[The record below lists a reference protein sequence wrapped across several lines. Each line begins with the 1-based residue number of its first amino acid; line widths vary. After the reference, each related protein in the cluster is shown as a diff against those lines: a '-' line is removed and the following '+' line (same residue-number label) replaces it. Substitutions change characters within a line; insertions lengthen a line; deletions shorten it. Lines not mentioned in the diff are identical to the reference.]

1 MKKLLAV
8 LALLLV
14 ASMLLVACQTN
25 PEGPEETTPEET
37 TPEVTTPEETTP
49 EDTTPEETTPE
60 DTTPEETTPEDT
72 TPEETTP
79 EETTPPADP
88 VTVHISKDEL
98 RYMIGEEQVGA
109 GFPAGQFTSWTDMIA
124 TVEDYKVEYLVS
136 WGWAS
141 FYGEAVGQ
149 FGYQI
154 DDNAPVYDD
163 AFAWETEQP
172 VLDAAGGKPAS
183 RYKIYIPV
191 RDLQGEHTIKALV
204 KDAVGTEEVMYEFTM
219 NKAVDPDAPLVVVD
233 PATLITTATGAPDV
247 SSAVLSADGTYA
259 TLTNGTVGDPY
270 ITFRQIN
277 VNAQYL
283 VVKYRTNVAG
293 KSFNFFVASTGN
305 DATGN
310 GDMAAAQPY
319 ECDGKWHLA
328 IVDISPVAAVN
339 EENFISFF
347 RYDFYTDGQNQDI
360 DVAYIAAFNSIEAA
374 QAYDAKFNDV
384 YVDTLNVPTSDWV
397 ITGHRPALQ
406 DSSDNM
412 VAAGGVEYGAL
423 LHQGAIY
430 VGDLNLAEMSKVV
443 VFYGLDGSQTTID
456 VYNANAA
463 NRIILSKVDTNNTLS
478 PAEEDIIASVTY
490 TELGW
495 AVKAIEIDLTDV
507 DYNGPVYVTYD
518 TLPGTFM
525 LISSVEFTYD
535 NNYTEPEVPEMETI
549 YYDGTNGSTIVPVE
563 GVKYFVRGA
572 AGMTLSIQGA
582 YNFVVTADNLMGA
595 SVVLQPDRFGNIEV
609 EVPADWFTFEL
620 TIDNVCG
627 EPAEFNM
634 TITEPAP
641 IVESLIVGENIVNA
655 TVTTSGWNDVS
666 LYYFTAP
673 VAGTYYFTLS
683 NDYASGSLYYAE
695 APIYGMVEQFPL
707 VLDLEAGQTIELGVS
722 ADVIMGDLIGATEDI
737 VYGLGLIISDTAPAT
752 DEEVVVEDIVLSVDT
767 LGLENNSY
775 AAGTATLGGVDF
787 EYIQMGNYGDGLQM
801 RDKNGN
807 TSSIWNT
814 SAFAAG
820 IAKIELVYSDSK
832 DVAYSNADAVIFTFG
847 NEAQGATYTTKL
859 STTAGEKTYTITPDA
874 DTYTFFKLEHDL
886 GYTMYWK
893 SITIVF
899 ADGTTVSA

>member
-1 MKKLLAV
+1 MKKLLAI
-8 LALLLV
+8 LALLMV
-14 ASMLLVACQTN
+14 VSMVLVACQDPTGT
-25 PEGPEETTPEET
+25 PDDTTE
-37 TPEVTTPEETTP
+37 EVTTQDPGTTTDTET
-49 EDTTPEETTPE
+49 ETE
-60 DTTPEETTPEDT
+60 K
-72 TPEETTP
+72 
-79 EETTPPADP
+79 PADP

-124 TVEDYKVEYLVS
+124 TVEDYKVEYIVS

-191 RDLQGEHTIKALV
+191 RDLQGEHTIKVLV

-219 NKAVDPDAPLVVVD
+219 NKAVDPDAPVAFI
-233 PATLITTATGAPDV
+233 PAADMASSIPGSPDIE
-247 SSAVLSADGTYA
+247 SAAMSADGTYITINTA
-259 TLTNGTVGDPY
+259 NTNGDPY
-270 ITFRQIN
+270 HDPFYQLPMLNGKGT
-277 VNAQYL
+277 VAS
-283 VVKYRTNVAG
+283 VVAIKYRTSVAG
-293 KSFNFFVASTGN
+293 ARSEVFVGSGQGPTGGADN
-305 DATGN
+305 YAFDVET
-310 GDMAAAQPY
+310 
-319 ECDGKWHLA
+319 DGKWHLMVIDLA
-328 IVDISPVAAVN
+328 NTPAVVDGVINYLRWDPYVGSAETA
-339 EENFISFF
+339 S
-347 RYDFYTDGQNQDI
+347 I
-360 DVAYIAAFNSIEAA
+360 DMGYIALFNSAEAA
-374 QAYDAKFNDV
+374 QAYDAKFADV
-384 YVDTLNVPTSDWV
+384 YVDLYEVDMNT
-397 ITGHRPALQ
+397 
-406 DSSDNM
+406 
-412 VAAGGVEYGAL
+412 E
-423 LHQGAIY
+423 
-430 VGDLNLAEMSKVV
+430 
-443 VFYGLDGSQTTID
+443 
-456 VYNANAA
+456 ANAA
-463 NRIILSKVDTNNTLS
+463 IYDGDGFPEAGLPDATFCKLGYNNVVALGAMDLSQFVAVRITYSCDGSDLTAGRFENSSSLAIGLKSQGTSYGQETTDNFDGNLACTDMEFSNGSWTAIRTAVVDLSEVFYNGDVWVAIHNPEGTEVL
-478 PAEEDIIASVTY
+478 IHSVTFVY
-490 TELGW
+490 GE
-495 AVKAIEIDLTDV
+495 KEKPIEV
-507 DYNGPVYVTYD
+507 
-518 TLPGTFM
+518 
-525 LISSVEFTYD
+525 
-535 NNYTEPEVPEMETI
+535 I

-563 GVKYFVRGA
+563 GVKYFVRGQG
-572 AGMTLSIQGA
+572 GMILSIQGA
-582 YNFVVTADNLMGA
+582 YNFVVTADNLMGS

-609 EVPADWFTFEL
+609 EVPEDWFTFEL

-634 TITEPAP
+634 TITEPATV
-641 IVESLIVGENIVNA
+641 VESLIVGENVVNA

-767 LGLENNSY
+767 LGLASQSY

-832 DVAYSNADAVIFTFG
+832 DVTYSNADAVIFTFG